1 MASIFKNSIADDSR
15 TTSNFYFI
23 LYIPCIFYLFPELN
37 LHDQESNYVFYK
49 TDDSRGSME
58 EELQQEETGSRNIS
72 QSSWMESKGKDDKDL
87 NKNRGS
93 GGTQYK

>member
-1 MASIFKNSIADDSR
+1 
-15 TTSNFYFI
+15 
-23 LYIPCIFYLFPELN
+23 
-37 LHDQESNYVFYK
+37 
-49 TDDSRGSME
+49 ME

-93 GGTQYK
+93 GGTQYKQVR

>member
-1 MASIFKNSIADDSR
+1 
-15 TTSNFYFI
+15 
-23 LYIPCIFYLFPELN
+23 
-37 LHDQESNYVFYK
+37 
-49 TDDSRGSME
+49 ME

-72 QSSWMESKGKDDKDL
+72 QSSWMEGKGKDDKDQ